1 MTAAT
6 LTVVAEGRGALSGDL
21 DFSSVPQIWP
31 AVQKLLASGD
41 ALTLSLADVGRTNS
55 AGLVMLIEALDLAR
69 TQRRRLRLADIP
81 EELLDLARMSG
92 CDGLLI
98 AGVG

>member
-6 LTVVAEGRGALSGDL
+6 LTVVAEGQGELAGDL
-21 DFSSVPQIWP
+21 DFSSVPEIWP
-31 AVQKLLASGD
+31 ALQKLLASAD
-41 ALTLSLADVGRTNS
+41 ALTLSLARVGRANS
-55 AGLVMLIEALDLAR
+55 AGLVMLLEALDLVRAKR
-69 TQRRRLRLADIP
+69 GRLQLSDVP

-92 CDGLLI
+92 CDGLLT